1 MIEVVALGELL
12 IDFASKGA
20 DEKGYPLMQ
29 ALPGGAPANFLAALT
44 KYGKSTA
51 FLGKVGDDTFGHLL
65 LGTLNQAGIETKGTV
80 VDPNVFTTLAFVTF
94 DETGDRSFSFARKP
108 GADTQLSWEDVDKSL
123 IDEAKVFH
131 FIVRFLTI

>member
-20 DEKGYPLMQ
+20 DSKGYPLMQ

-51 FLGKVGDDTFGHLL
+51 FLGKVGDDIR
-65 LGTLNQAGIETKGTV
+65 Q
-80 VDPNVFTTLAFVTF
+80 
-94 DETGDRSFSFARKP
+94 
-108 GADTQLSWEDVDKSL
+108 W
-123 IDEAKVFH
+123 
-131 FIVRFLTI
+131 